1 MSHVDV
7 MLLLDEI
14 QFSQTL
20 RNFNNIILTFKK
32 KPTTAIWRLF
42 MITNMH
48 NTVIK
53 ALVICQVQLC
63 NIYY

>member
-32 KPTTAIWRLF
+32 K
-42 MITNMH
+42 TNNSYLEIVH
-48 NTVIK
+48 DNK
-53 ALVICQVQLC
+53 HA
-63 NIYY
+63 